1 MKNYLEL
8 RQIVKDISYV
18 SLPTYPF
25 QFSHHSHIL
34 AQAFDRSGQNGA
46 AKKNPST
53 WHILRMI
60 NLKESL

>member
-8 RQIVKDISYV
+8 RQIVKNISYV

-25 QFSHHSHIL
+25 QFRHHSHIP
-34 AQAFDRSGQNGA
+34 AQAFDRSGQSGT
-46 AKKNPST
+46 AKKNPSI

-60 NLKESL
+60 NLKEGL